1 MQLLNHMEHIHR
13 LAIETMERRISI
25 TDGFQQYLVE
35 LKSVDEEEKQST
47 AKRLMEEQRT
57 TGFYEKPRALL
68 RREEQRQAMKEFV
81 RHLESQ
87 ILEASTTIREIH
99 RLDSTIIAP
108 ISVNRRREELRTLVE
123 KEGTLLVQLGNW
135 ENYLTKSSVGS
146 ARETEKLSMKNQKQ
160 FVSLLD
166 PRTCL
171 SVQGRLV
178 RTFVKARDAS
188 RAAPV
193 SDVSVIRSFVPYV

>member
-35 LKSVDEEEKQST
+35 LKSTDEEEKEST

-57 TGFYEKPRALL
+57 TAFYEKPRALL

-87 ILEASTTIREIH
+87 ILEASTCSCSEC
-99 RLDSTIIAP
+99 SC
-108 ISVNRRREELRTLVE
+108 
-123 KEGTLLVQLGNW
+123 
-135 ENYLTKSSVGS
+135 SSVHS
-146 ARETEKLSMKNQKQ
+146 
-160 FVSLLD
+160 
-166 PRTCL
+166 
-171 SVQGRLV
+171 
-178 RTFVKARDAS
+178 
-188 RAAPV
+188 
-193 SDVSVIRSFVPYV
+193 

>member
-35 LKSVDEEEKQST
+35 LKSTDEEEREST

-57 TGFYEKPRALL
+57 TAFYETPRALL

-87 ILEASTTIREIH
+87 ILEASTCSCSRVFECSLITHHIQTQIRPYVRFIVW
-99 RLDSTIIAP
+99 T
-108 ISVNRRREELRTLVE
+108 
-123 KEGTLLVQLGNW
+123 
-135 ENYLTKSSVGS
+135 
-146 ARETEKLSMKNQKQ
+146 AR
-160 FVSLLD
+160 SLL
-166 PRTCL
+166 RYL
-171 SVQGRLV
+171 
-178 RTFVKARDAS
+178 
-188 RAAPV
+188 
-193 SDVSVIRSFVPYV
+193 